1 VVLDF
6 HSGVGLFWQ
15 FLRYYNADF
24 NRENIQ
30 MNFKKIIIN
39 AIALVTL
46 LAFSSCQNM
55 TIDPA
60 DEDTKTPD
68 TDTSQTNE
76 SNEAEDFPAEI
87 MGGGDLLPDGVL
99 VNTDNGVGLIYLDA
113 NGQILSE
120 IQTPGIG
127 FADPE
132 NVAIAGTV
140 IPGQPLPPIIYR
152 GWEPEGALL
161 INTNGQ
167 TSTLRLTNSFLSLNG
182 TPGQSALAFSE
193 VMISP
198 DNYPHSFLYAG
209 NIANLDSVGS
219 FYDLID
225 EPTYMAL
232 MTIGVEAV
240 SGEPQGVWYTK
251 TGWGIGG
258 ADLIFPITRGLYFF
272 DLTNGDN
279 LQYIDADRS
288 FQGISPDLSHAGT
301 VDFNMAGD
309 RAMTVVNLTNNRKT
323 AFTLDPASDRGAGF
337 SVFSPNNQ
345 FAAWLEASGSMIS
358 EPSNFHP
365 LVRIGNIQNGSI
377 VKDLVD
383 AAAVQAINGNR
394 ATFMRPV
401 GWLTNEILLME
412 VRGQDWGDV
421 SLLSYDVISD
431 GLSLFS
437 SGNFV
442 GFGYQ

>member
-1 VVLDF
+1 
-6 HSGVGLFWQ
+6 
-15 FLRYYNADF
+15 
-24 NRENIQ
+24 
-30 MNFKKIIIN
+30 MNCKKIIVTT
-39 AIALVTL
+39 IALVTL
-46 LAFSSCQNM
+46 LAFSSCQNN
-55 TIDPA
+55 TIDLA
-60 DEDTKTPD
+60 DEDAKTPD
-68 TDTSQTNE
+68 AATSQADE
-76 SNEAEDFPAEI
+76 SNEIEDFPAEI
-87 MGGGDLLPDGVL
+87 MGSGDLLPDGVL
-99 VNTDNGVGLIYLDA
+99 VNTDNGVGLTYLDV
-113 NGQILSE
+113 NGHILSE

-127 FADPE
+127 GSIDPE
-132 NVAIAGTV
+132 NVAIAGAV

-152 GWEPEGALL
+152 SWEPEQSLMA
-161 INTNGQ
+161 NTNGQ
-167 TSTLRLTNSFLSLNG
+167 TSTSRLTNSFLSLNG
-182 TPGQSALAFSE
+182 APGQSALAFSE

-198 DNYPHSFLYAG
+198 DNFPHSFLYAG
-209 NIANLDSVGS
+209 NAANLDSVGS

-232 MTIGVEAV
+232 KAVGVEAV

-251 TGWGIGG
+251 AGWGIGG

-279 LQYIDADRS
+279 LRYIDTDRG
-288 FQGISPDLSHAGT
+288 FQGISPDLSYAGT
-301 VDFNMAGD
+301 IDFDMTGD
-309 RAMTVVNLTNNRKT
+309 RAITVINLTNSQRT
-323 AFTLDPASDRGAGF
+323 SFALDPASDRGAGF

-365 LVRIGNIQNGSI
+365 LVRIGDVQNGSV

-383 AAAVQAINGNR
+383 AAATQAINGDR

-401 GWLTNEILLME
+401 GWLTNEILLVE

-421 SLLSYDVISD
+421 SLLRFDAIS
-431 GLSLFS
+431 GELSLFS

>member
-1 VVLDF
+1 
-6 HSGVGLFWQ
+6 
-15 FLRYYNADF
+15 
-24 NRENIQ
+24 
-30 MNFKKIIIN
+30 MNFKKIIVIT
-39 AIALVTL
+39 IVLVIL
-46 LAFSSCQNM
+46 LAVSSCQNE
-55 TIDPA
+55 TINLA
-60 DEDTKTPD
+60 DDGAKMPD
-68 TDTSQTNE
+68 AAISQADK
-76 SNEAEDFPAEI
+76 SNEIEDFSAEI
-87 MGGGDLLPDGVL
+87 IGGGDLLPDGVL
-99 VNTDNGVGLIYLDA
+99 VNTDNGVGLTYLDV

-127 FADPE
+127 ESVDPE

-140 IPGQPLPPIIYR
+140 TPGQPLPPIIYR
-152 GWEPEGALL
+152 GWEPEVALMVS
-161 INTNGQ
+161 TNGQ
-167 TSTLRLTNSFLSLNG
+167 TSTLRLTNSFRSLNG
-182 TPGQSALAFSE
+182 APGQSALAFSE

-198 DNYPHSFLYAG
+198 NNFPHSFLYAG
-209 NIANLDSVGS
+209 NTANLDSGGS

-232 MTIGVEAV
+232 MTVGIEAV

-258 ADLIFPITRGLYFF
+258 ADLIFPITRGLFF
-272 DLTNGDN
+272 FNLTNGDN

-301 VDFNMAGD
+301 VDFDMAGD
-309 RAMTVVNLTNNRKT
+309 RAMNVINLTNSQKT
-323 AFTLDPASDRGAGF
+323 SFALNPASDRGAGF
-337 SVFSPNNQ
+337 TVFSPNNQ

-365 LVRIGNIQNGSI
+365 LVRIGDIQNGG
-377 VKDLVD
+377 VVRELVD
-383 AAAVQAINGNR
+383 TAAAQAINGDR

-401 GWLTNEILLME
+401 GWLTNEILLVE
-412 VRGQDWGDV
+412 IRGQDWGDV
-421 SLLSYDVISD
+421 SLLRYDVLSG

-442 GFGYQ
+442 GFGYH

>member
-1 VVLDF
+1 
-6 HSGVGLFWQ
+6 
-15 FLRYYNADF
+15 
-24 NRENIQ
+24 
-30 MNFKKIIIN
+30 MNFKKIIVIT
-39 AIALVTL
+39 IVLVIL
-46 LAFSSCQNM
+46 LAVSSCQNV
-55 TIDPA
+55 TIDLA
-60 DEDTKTPD
+60 GEDAKTPD
-68 TDTSQTNE
+68 AATSKTDANNKT
-76 SNEAEDFPAEI
+76 EDFPAEI
-87 MGGGDLLPDGVL
+87 IGGGDLLPDGVL
-99 VNTDNGVGLIYLDA
+99 VNTDNGVGLTYLDV

-127 FADPE
+127 GSVDPE

-140 IPGQPLPPIIYR
+140 TPGQPLPPIIYR
-152 GWEPEGALL
+152 SWEPEGALMV
-161 INTNGQ
+161 NMSGQ

-182 TPGQSALAFSE
+182 APGQSALAFSE

-198 DNYPHSFLYAG
+198 DNFPHSFLYAG
-209 NIANLDSVGS
+209 NTANLDSVGS

-232 MTIGVEAV
+232 MTVGIEAV

-258 ADLIFPITRGLYFF
+258 ADLIFPITRGLFF
-272 DLTNGDN
+272 FNLTNGDN

-301 VDFNMAGD
+301 VDFDMAGD
-309 RAMTVVNLTNNRKT
+309 RAMTVINLTNSQKT
-323 AFTLDPASDRGAGF
+323 SFALNPASDRGAGF
-337 SVFSPNNQ
+337 TVFSPNNQ

-365 LVRIGNIQNGSI
+365 LVRIGDIQNGG
-377 VKDLVD
+377 VVRELVD
-383 AAAVQAINGNR
+383 TAAAQTINGDR
-394 ATFMRPV
+394 ATFLRPV
-401 GWLTNEILLME
+401 GWLTNEILLVE
-412 VRGQDWGDV
+412 IRGQDWGDV
-421 SLLSYDVISD
+421 SLLRYDVLSG

-442 GFGYQ
+442 GFGYH

>member
-1 VVLDF
+1 M
-6 HSGVGLFWQ
+6 
-15 FLRYYNADF
+15 
-24 NRENIQ
+24 NI
-30 MNFKKIIIN
+30 KKIIVN
-39 AIALVTL
+39 TIALATL
-46 LAFSSCQNM
+46 FTFSSCQNV
-55 TIDPA
+55 TIDLA
-60 DEDTKTPD
+60 DEDAKTSD
-68 TDTSQTNE
+68 AAASQVNE
-76 SNEAEDFPAEI
+76 SNETEKIPAEI
-87 MGGGDLLPDGVL
+87 TGSGDLLPDGVL
-99 VNTDNGVGLIYLDA
+99 VNTDNGVGLTYLDV
-113 NGQILSE
+113 NGHILSE

-127 FADPE
+127 GSIDPE

-140 IPGQPLPPIIYR
+140 TPGQPLPPIIYR
-152 GWEPEGALL
+152 SWEPEQSLMA
-161 INTNGQ
+161 NTNGQ
-167 TSTLRLTNSFLSLNG
+167 TSTLRQTNSFLSLSG

-198 DNYPHSFLYAG
+198 DNFPHSFLYAG
-209 NIANLDSVGS
+209 NAVNLNSVES

-232 MTIGVEAV
+232 MTVGVEAV
-240 SGEPQGVWYTK
+240 SGEPQGIWYTK

-288 FQGISPDLSHAGT
+288 FQGISPDLSHASI
-301 VDFNMAGD
+301 VDFDMVGD
-309 RAMTVVNLTNNRKT
+309 RAMTVINLTNSQKT
-323 AFTLDPASDRGAGF
+323 SFALDPASDRGAGF
-337 SVFSPNNQ
+337 TVFSPNNQ

-358 EPSNFHP
+358 EPFNFHP
-365 LVRIGNIQNGSI
+365 LVRIGDVQNSDV

-383 AAAVQAINGNR
+383 AVAVQAINVDR

-401 GWLTNEILLME
+401 GWLTNEILLVE
-412 VRGQDWGDV
+412 ARGKDWGDV
-421 SLLSYDVISD
+421 SLLRYDVIS
-431 GLSLFS
+431 GGSSLFS

>member
-1 VVLDF
+1 
-6 HSGVGLFWQ
+6 
-15 FLRYYNADF
+15 
-24 NRENIQ
+24 
-30 MNFKKIIIN
+30 MNFKKIIVTT
-39 AIALVTL
+39 IALVIL
-46 LAFSSCQNM
+46 LASSSCQNV
-55 TIDPA
+55 TIDLA

-68 TDTSQTNE
+68 VATSKTDE
-76 SNEAEDFPAEI
+76 SNETEDFPAEI
-87 MGGGDLLPDGVL
+87 TGSGDLLPDGVL
-99 VNTDNGVGLIYLDA
+99 VNTDNGVGLTYLDV

-127 FADPE
+127 GSADPG
-132 NVAIAGTV
+132 NVAIAGT
-140 IPGQPLPPIIYR
+140 ITPGQPLPPIIYR
-152 GWEPEGALL
+152 SWEPEGALMA
-161 INTNGQ
+161 NTNGQ
-167 TSTLRLTNSFLSLNG
+167 TSTLRLTNSFLSLNVA
-182 TPGQSALAFSE
+182 PGQSALAFSE

-198 DNYPHSFLYAG
+198 DNFPHSFLYAG
-209 NIANLDSVGS
+209 NTANLDSVGS

-232 MTIGVEAV
+232 MTVGIEAV

-288 FQGISPDLSHAGT
+288 FQGISPDLSHVGT
-301 VDFNMAGD
+301 VDFDMAGD
-309 RAMTVVNLTNNRKT
+309 RAMTVINLTNSQKT
-323 AFTLDPASDRGAGF
+323 SFALNPASDRGAGF
-337 SVFSPNNQ
+337 TVFSPNNQ

-358 EPSNFHP
+358 EPFNFHP
-365 LVRIGNIQNGSI
+365 LVRIGDIQNGG
-377 VKDLVD
+377 VVRELVD
-383 AAAVQAINGNR
+383 AAAAQAINGDR
-394 ATFMRPV
+394 ATFMRPI
-401 GWLTNEILLME
+401 GWLTNEILLVE
-412 VRGQDWGDV
+412 VHGQDWGDV
-421 SLLSYDVISD
+421 SLLSYDVISG